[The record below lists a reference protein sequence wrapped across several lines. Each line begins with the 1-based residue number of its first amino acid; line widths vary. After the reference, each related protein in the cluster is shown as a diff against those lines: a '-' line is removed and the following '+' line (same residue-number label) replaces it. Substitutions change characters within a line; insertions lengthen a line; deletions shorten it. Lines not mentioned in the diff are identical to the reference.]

1 MTQYQT
7 FLMFQYWN
15 KMKKL
20 LLKGAMEEQLAMCDN
35 PSNLVVSMDS
45 EHSFIRT
52 ILKGMPEMSDP
63 IEIMKYLQ
71 QQVVTGH
78 LLETSSTKAD
88 ISGES
93 NYVTVDRANIFKITE
108 SLRNH
113 YEYDSDYGWRSIEP
127 SAHALVVIP
136 LSLSD

>member
-63 IEIMKYLQ
+63 IDIMK
-71 QQVVTGH
+71 
-78 LLETSSTKAD
+78 
-88 ISGES
+88 
-93 NYVTVDRANIFKITE
+93 
-108 SLRNH
+108 
-113 YEYDSDYGWRSIEP
+113 
-127 SAHALVVIP
+127 
-136 LSLSD
+136 

>member
-78 LLETSSTKAD
+78 PLETSSTKAE

-93 NYVTVDRANIFKITE
+93 NYVTVDRAVAIRTQE
-108 SLRNH
+108 L
-113 YEYDSDYGWRSIEP
+113 
-127 SAHALVVIP
+127 AHACTLEFNDVTYVYTCA
-136 LSLSD
+136 LDV